1 MDSIS
6 TKIRR
11 RVWEPFKKRYEHL
24 SRIMIG
30 GDGEA
35 PPEAV
40 FVVIASVLAVAFA
53 AAFAFLLGKSR
64 IRVYSRREF
73 SNIS

>member
-11 RVWEPFKKRYEHL
+11 RVWEPFKERYEHL
-24 SRIMIG
+24 SRMIG